1 MTCTF
6 STKKSDCWILL
17 SSSLFKSISWNS
29 ISTLSQSHTSNSFK
43 SGHLEV
49 NLPKQ
54 NLWSWGKALSV
65 REVSLGNKNKDVASS
80 SFSLATIASSTS
92 QKDIFR
98 SSSCTRTFA
107 TERGKTFSNSQQQL
121 TSKRF
126 SLEKEFAGSW
136 LCHNAFRLFR
146 NDTPKDSKAGNATY
160 AIDDP
165 FG

>member
-1 MTCTF
+1 M
-6 STKKSDCWILL
+6 
-17 SSSLFKSISWNS
+17 N
-29 ISTLSQSHTSNSFK
+29 TLNSFK

-54 NLWSWGKALSV
+54 NLWSWGNEKSV
-65 REVSLGNKNKDVASS
+65 REVSLGNKNKDVASF
-80 SFSLATIASSTS
+80 SFSLTTIASSTS

-107 TERGKTFSNSQQQL
+107 TERGKTFSNSLQRV
-121 TSKRF
+121 TSKPF

-136 LCHNAFRLFR
+136 LCHNAFRLSR
-146 NDTPKDSKAGNATY
+146 RHTRKDSKAGNAAY